1 MWPQRFYFSFLF
13 YSRNVAINEVQNLSL
28 MVAVCFVVRTGNLFL
43 YDSVESIFNLR
54 SLLAL
59 ILACAGIYI
68 VNKEFKGQ

>member
-1 MWPQRFYFSFLF
+1 MAFLSAAAFTVWTMLLKYNPASKIAVYNFLIPIFGTTFSVMFL
-13 YSRNVAINEVQNLSL
+13 N
-28 MVAVCFVVRTGNLFL
+28 
-43 YDSVESIFNLR
+43 ESIFNLR